1 MDGII
6 IIIILIVVGVYFRK
20 VDKIVMVVAIIDIFL
35 RLFNYIISN
44 IQINGIS
51 EYIEKYL
58 PASIPSIIGNYTTDI
73 IYNILMWLYVICMAI
88 FLGYTVKYFFKKK

>member
-20 VDKIVMVVAIIDIFL
+20 VDKIVMGVAIIDIFL

-58 PASIPSIIGNYTTDI
+58 PVSIPSIIGNYTTDI

>member
-20 VDKIVMVVAIIDIFL
+20 VDKIVMGVAIIDIFL

-58 PASIPSIIGNYTTDI
+58 PEIIPSIIGKYTTDI
-73 IYNILMWLYVICMAI
+73 IYNILIWLYVICMAI

>member
-1 MDGII
+1 MG
-6 IIIILIVVGVYFRK
+6 
-20 VDKIVMVVAIIDIFL
+20 VAIIDIFL

>member
-20 VDKIVMVVAIIDIFL
+20 VDKIVMGVAIIDIFL

-58 PASIPSIIGNYTTDI
+58 PASIPSIIRNYTTDI

>member
-6 IIIILIVVGVYFRK
+6 ILVIIIVVGVYFRR
-20 VDKIVMVVAIIDIFL
+20 VDKVVTGVAIVDIFL
-35 RLFNYIISN
+35 RLFRFLVEN

-58 PASIPSIIGNYTTDI
+58 PASIPNIINEYTSDI
-73 IYNILMWLYVICMAI
+73 LNNILLWVYVICMAV
-88 FLGYTVKYFFKKK
+88 FLGYKIRYFI

>member
-20 VDKIVMVVAIIDIFL
+20 VDKIVMGVAIIDIFL

-73 IYNILMWLYVICMAI
+73 ICNILMWLYVICMAI

>member
-6 IIIILIVVGVYFRK
+6 IIIILIVIGVYFRK
-20 VDKIVMVVAIIDIFL
+20 VDKIVMGVAIIDIFL

>member
-6 IIIILIVVGVYFRK
+6 IIIILIVVGVYFRR
-20 VDKIVMVVAIIDIFL
+20 VDKIVMGVAIIDIFL
-35 RLFNYIISN
+35 RLFNYIIAN

-58 PASIPSIIGNYTTDI
+58 PASMPSIIGSYTTDI
-73 IYNILMWLYVICMAI
+73 VYHILMWLYVICMAI
-88 FLGYTVKYFFKKK
+88 FLGYTVRYFFKKK

>member
-20 VDKIVMVVAIIDIFL
+20 VDKLVMGVAIIDIFL

>member
-6 IIIILIVVGVYFRK
+6 IIIILIVVGVYFRR
-20 VDKIVMVVAIIDIFL
+20 VDKIVMGVAIIDIFL
-35 RLFNYIISN
+35 RLFNYIIAN

-58 PASIPSIIGNYTTDI
+58 PASMPSIIGSYTTDI
-73 IYNILMWLYVICMAI
+73 IYHILMWLYVICMAI
-88 FLGYTVKYFFKKK
+88 FLGYTVRYFFTKK

>member
-6 IIIILIVVGVYFRK
+6 IIIILIVVGVYFRR
-20 VDKIVMVVAIIDIFL
+20 VDKIVMGVAIIDIFL

-51 EYIEKYL
+51 EYVEKYL
-58 PASIPSIIGNYTTDI
+58 PSSMPSIIGSYTTDI
-73 IYNILMWLYVICMAI
+73 IYHILMWLYVICMAI
-88 FLGYTVKYFFKKK
+88 FLGYTIRYFFKKK

>member
-6 IIIILIVVGVYFRK
+6 IIIILIVIGVYFRK
-20 VDKIVMVVAIIDIFL
+20 VDKIVMGVAIIDLFL
-35 RLFNYIISN
+35 RLFNYIVSN

-58 PASIPSIIGNYTTDI
+58 PASIPSLIGNYTTDI

>member
-20 VDKIVMVVAIIDIFL
+20 VDKIVMGVAIIDIFL

-58 PASIPSIIGNYTTDI
+58 PPSIPSIIGNYTTDI

>member
-6 IIIILIVVGVYFRK
+6 ILIIIIVVGVYFRRIDK
-20 VDKIVMVVAIIDIFL
+20 VVTGVAIVDIFL
-35 RLFNYIISN
+35 RLFRFLVEN

-58 PASIPSIIGNYTTDI
+58 PASIPSIINAYTTDI
-73 IYNILMWLYVICMAI
+73 INSILLWIYVICMAI
-88 FLGYTVKYFFKKK
+88 FLGYTIRYFISKK

>member
-20 VDKIVMVVAIIDIFL
+20 VDKIVMGVAIIDIFL